1 MLMHLSYYSFKK
13 LGHLC
18 VKSGLVLGF
27 DRINGCLF
35 GVILEVLL
43 QKTHKN

>member
-1 MLMHLSYYSFKK
+1 MLMYLLYYSFKK
-13 LGHLC
+13 FGYLC
-18 VKSGLVLGF
+18 VKLGLVLGF

-43 QKTHKN
+43 